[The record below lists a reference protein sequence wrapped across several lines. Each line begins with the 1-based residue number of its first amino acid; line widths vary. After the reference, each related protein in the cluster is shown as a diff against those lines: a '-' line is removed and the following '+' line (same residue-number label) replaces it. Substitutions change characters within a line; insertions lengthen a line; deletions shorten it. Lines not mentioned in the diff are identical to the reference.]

1 MKLIQKIKAKS
12 SKSNRVKGQLFTT
25 LGAIASAILL
35 TGVVV
40 NPIGI
45 VALTVLAVAS
55 GVKASGHAI
64 TTENDWDYIL
74 FCGVC
79 HVRNNSNH

>member
-12 SKSNRVKGQLFTT
+12 TQSNRIKGQLFTT

-35 TGVVV
+35 TGVII

-45 VALTVLAVAS
+45 VALTILAVAS

-64 TTENDWDYIL
+64 TAEND
-74 FCGVC
+74 
-79 HVRNNSNH
+79 